1 MDLNLEHG
9 KIQTLE
15 DIEDKQLEEGEG
27 RLYSSKIQ
35 TWYFGIFIVYILFLI
50 IGIRRT
56 FGPLLVGGVL
66 EAQFSLNFSIHLS
79 LFFFSFF
86 FFFLVSIENLGLI
99 RQDTNFLGIFF
110 FWKIKI
116 YNR

>member
-66 EAQFSLNFSIHLS
+66 EAQFSLNFPIHL
-79 LFFFSFF
+79 F
-86 FFFLVSIENLGLI
+86 FFFLLNPSKNLGLI
-99 RQDTNFLGIFF
+99 RRLAQDTNFLGIFF
-110 FWKIKI
+110 FLKIKI